1 MLQSRLH
8 KQGDCHH
15 CAGLWEF
22 PGTILPEGISKA
34 ERAAA
39 VTACL
44 QNCLQRLGCTEDI
57 LSRARRKPLGTV
69 THVFSHINMTLLVE
83 HVILQVQPQ
92 ANQAMLTSIW
102 HFFLANLC
110 PLILCLHSLT
120 MRSCSPDLS
129 KGKSA
134 AFANWGKSALLRNQ
148 ADHQQPALLPIQ
160 C

>member
-1 MLQSRLH
+1 MCKRIGRLGRH
-8 KQGDCHH
+8 CISQLRKSGDCKSGDWHG

-44 QNCLQRLGCTEDI
+44 QSCLERLGCAENI

-83 HVILQVQPQ
+83 HVFVQVKPQ
-92 ANQAMLTSIW
+92 ANQAMLISDW
-102 HFFLANLC
+102 HFSLAKLVFALC
-110 PLILCLHSLT
+110 TCL
-120 MRSCSPDLS
+120 D
-129 KGKSA
+129 
-134 AFANWGKSALLRNQ
+134 
-148 ADHQQPALLPIQ
+148 
-160 C
+160 